1 MRCEVHNT
9 VWRPTV
15 VRRQMP
21 TPQNKLTWLG
31 SRAPAEGSAV
41 GMSQGVCVRLCASRR
56 NVVPGI
62 GSAGS
67 LVVLA

>member
-1 MRCEVHNT
+1 MASGSGAPADANAAEWAYRV
-9 VWRPTV
+9 
-15 VRRQMP
+15 
-21 TPQNKLTWLG
+21 G

-62 GSAGS
+62 ESSGS
-67 LVVLA
+67 LVVPA

>member
-1 MRCEVHNT
+1 MTSASDANAAEWAYR
-9 VWRPTV
+9 V
-15 VRRQMP
+15 V
-21 TPQNKLTWLG
+21 G

>member
-1 MRCEVHNT
+1 MRCEMPNT
-9 VWRPTV
+9 VCRLAV
-15 VRRQMP
+15 VRWQMP
-21 TPQNKLTWLG
+21 TSQNELTELG